1 MVPKWSSPLPVPPQG
16 EGLDSVFQRT
26 NSKINSFG
34 RILPASNTVTNGE
47 QIAPRCED
55 KGQMDIFF
63 NFRN

>member
-1 MVPKWSSPLPVPPQG
+1 LLQFFKELTQTLIFLGS
-16 EGLDSVFQRT
+16 
-26 NSKINSFG
+26 
-34 RILPASNTVTNGE
+34 ILTAQNTVTNGE